1 MPYTRTRALELADI
15 IASSEMPWSKTVR
28 EAEQELTELLKKV
41 DGETQKEIMERIR
54 GYS

>member
-1 MPYTRTRALELADI
+1 MENRRKRALELADV
-15 IASSEMPWSKTVR
+15 IASSILPWSKEVR

-41 DGETQKEIMERIR
+41 DSQTQKQVMERIR